1 MQDIAKERLRLR
13 AEIARDKELRKA
25 NKGVL
30 PSVLG
35 VDGCVRTVTATAT
48 ATVIYFATATI
59 ANDDKVI
66 LIVVMFYII

>member
-1 MQDIAKERLRLR
+1 MVVYAWCVQDMAKERLRLR

-35 VDGCVRTVTATAT
+35 VDG
-48 ATVIYFATATI
+48 
-59 ANDDKVI
+59 
-66 LIVVMFYII
+66 